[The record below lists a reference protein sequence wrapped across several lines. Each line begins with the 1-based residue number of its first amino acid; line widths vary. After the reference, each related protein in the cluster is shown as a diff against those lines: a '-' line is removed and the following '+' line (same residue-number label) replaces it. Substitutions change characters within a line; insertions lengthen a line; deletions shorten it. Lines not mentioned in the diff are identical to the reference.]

1 MALFHLQIV
10 TPDKLV
16 YDGQAEKLIV
26 RAVTGDVCIMARHID
41 YAVPVA
47 VGVATVQD
55 DRGNMRRAAC
65 NSGFL
70 SVSNGEARLLPL
82 TFEWADEIDVER
94 AKIAK
99 AKAEADLS
107 AAVNDDVAYRIAEAK
122 LNRAL
127 TRLKAGEN

>member
-65 NSGFL
+65 NGGFL